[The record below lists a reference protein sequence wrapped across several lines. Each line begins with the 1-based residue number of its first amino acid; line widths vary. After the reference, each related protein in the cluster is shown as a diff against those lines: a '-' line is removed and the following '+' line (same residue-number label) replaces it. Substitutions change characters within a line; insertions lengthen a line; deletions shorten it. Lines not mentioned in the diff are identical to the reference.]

1 LDFPTVLW
9 LEDYLSTYKKTFIV
23 VSHDRKFLDNVCTD
37 VMFLHNKKLTY
48 YKGNFNTFEKVRA
61 EQLRCDWKAY
71 EKQQKE
77 KKENQEFIERYNS
90 FLLCQLLTLEQSIQL
105 LLLAIWMFQFSQ

>member
-1 LDFPTVLW
+1 MDFPTVLW

-77 KKENQEFIERYNS
+77 KKENQEFIERYN
-90 FLLCQLLTLEQSIQL
+90 
-105 LLLAIWMFQFSQ
+105 

>member
-1 LDFPTVLW
+1 MICFILFFLPT
-9 LEDYLSTYKKTFIV
+9 
-23 VSHDRKFLDNVCTD
+23 RR
-37 VMFLHNKKLTY
+37 FLHNKKLTY

-77 KKENQEFIERYNS
+77 KKENQEFIERFRANVKQAAMVCVVDALS
-90 FLLCQLLTLEQSIQL
+90 TCL
-105 LLLAIWMFQFSQ
+105 